1 MNGRK
6 NLEVS
11 DLRLDISANNEP
23 KWDIYI
29 SKSKF
34 RCWQPETN
42 QILNMEDVVIVSW
55 LAKRFVFFLTHPV
68 HVTLLQKINAGDNER
83 SEKSWSLWFK
93 TWYFGY

>member
-42 QILNMEDVVIVSW
+42 QILNMEDVVIV
-55 LAKRFVFFLTHPV
+55 
-68 HVTLLQKINAGDNER
+68 
-83 SEKSWSLWFK
+83 
-93 TWYFGY
+93 

>member
-6 NLEVS
+6 NLGVS

-23 KWDIYI
+23 RWDIYI

-55 LAKRFVFFLTHPV
+55 LAKHFAFFLTHPV
-68 HVTLLQKINAGDNER
+68 HVTLLLKINAGDNER
-83 SEKSWSLWFK
+83 SEKSWSFWFK
-93 TWYFGY
+93 TWYFG